1 MDGTRI
7 ILLIIGCLLFM
18 IFFIIIGYLE
28 RKEERERIHKEI
40 MERNYF
46 DHLGLSDDIIINKE
60 YPKDIHFYQCDFCG
74 KASTDYNTLRMH
86 EVECCKKI
94 YPSLY
99 PTYDKYLKSIGVDTK
114 DYISK
119 DVIREKLGDIDVQY
133 AYIKEHGLDEEEI
146 TTAKAQ
152 YYAMKEL
159 LEKFLDM

>member
-18 IFFIIIGYLE
+18 IFFIIVGYLE

-40 MERNYF
+40 MERNCL
-46 DHLGLSDDIIINKE
+46 DHLGSSSGIIINKE
-60 YPKDIHFYQCDFCG
+60 YPKNIRYYECNFCG
-74 KASTDYNTLRMH
+74 KASTDYNKLEM
-86 EVECCKKI
+86 KDI
-94 YPSLY
+94 SLEQ
-99 PTYDKYLKSIGVDTK
+99 K

-152 YYAMKEL
+152 YYAMKDL

>member
-7 ILLIIGCLLFM
+7 ILLLIGCLLFM
-18 IFFIIIGYLE
+18 IFFIIVGYLE

-40 MERNYF
+40 MERNCL
-46 DHLGLSDDIIINKE
+46 DHLGSSSGIIINKE
-60 YPKDIHFYQCDFCG
+60 YPKNIHFYECDFCG
-74 KASTDYNTLRMH
+74 KASTDY
-86 EVECCKKI
+86 
-94 YPSLY
+94 
-99 PTYDKYLKSIGVDTK
+99 DKLEMKYIGLEPK

-119 DVIREKLGDIDVQY
+119 DVIREKLDDLDIQY
-133 AYIKEHGLDEEEI
+133 AYIKEHGLDEEKI

>member
-1 MDGTRI
+1 MDGTKI

-18 IFFIIIGYLE
+18 IFFIIVGYLE

-40 MERNYF
+40 MERNCL
-46 DHLGLSDDIIINKE
+46 DHLGPSNGIIINKE
-60 YPKDIHFYQCDFCG
+60 YPKNVRYYECDFCG
-74 KASTDYNTLRMH
+74 KASTDYDKLEM
-86 EVECCKKI
+86 KDI
-94 YPSLY
+94 SLE
-99 PTYDKYLKSIGVDTK
+99 PK

-119 DVIREKLGDIDVQY
+119 DIIREKLGDIDVQY

>member
-18 IFFIIIGYLE
+18 IFFIIVGYLE

-40 MERNYF
+40 MERNCL
-46 DHLGLSDDIIINKE
+46 DHLGSSSRIIINKE
-60 YPKDIHFYQCDFCG
+60 YPKDIKVYECDFCG
-74 KASTDYNTLRMH
+74 KTSTNYNKLEM
-86 EVECCKKI
+86 
-94 YPSLY
+94 
-99 PTYDKYLKSIGVDTK
+99 KYIDLNQK

>member
-7 ILLIIGCLLFM
+7 ILLLIGCLLFM
-18 IFFIIIGYLE
+18 IFFIIVGYLE

-40 MERNYF
+40 MERNCL
-46 DHLGLSDDIIINKE
+46 DHLGSSSGIIINKE
-60 YPKDIHFYQCDFCG
+60 CPKDVKYYECDFCG
-74 KASTDYNTLRMH
+74 KASTN
-86 EVECCKKI
+86 
-94 YPSLY
+94 
-99 PTYDKYLKSIGVDTK
+99 YDKLEMKYIGLEPK

-119 DVIREKLGDIDVQY
+119 DVIREKLGDLDIQY
-133 AYIKEHGLDEEEI
+133 AYIKEHGLDEEKI

>member
-1 MDGTRI
+1 MDGTKI

-18 IFFIIIGYLE
+18 IFFIIVGYLE

-40 MERNYF
+40 MERNCL
-46 DHLGLSDDIIINKE
+46 DHLGSSNGIIINKE
-60 YPKDIHFYQCDFCG
+60 YPKDVRYYECDFCE
-74 KASTDYNTLRMH
+74 KASTNYDKLKIH
-86 EVECCKKI
+86 EVNCCKKI

-99 PTYDKYLKSIGVDTK
+99 HVYEQTLKDVGLEPK

-152 YYAMKEL
+152 YYAMKDL

>member
-18 IFFIIIGYLE
+18 IFFIIVGYLE

-40 MERNYF
+40 MERNCL
-46 DHLGLSDDIIINKE
+46 DHLGTSSGIIINKE
-60 YPKDIHFYQCDFCG
+60 YPKDVIYYECDPNNIKV
-74 KASTDYNTLRMH
+74 KAFTDYNKLEMKDIRL
-86 EVECCKKI
+86 E
-94 YPSLY
+94 P
-99 PTYDKYLKSIGVDTK
+99 K